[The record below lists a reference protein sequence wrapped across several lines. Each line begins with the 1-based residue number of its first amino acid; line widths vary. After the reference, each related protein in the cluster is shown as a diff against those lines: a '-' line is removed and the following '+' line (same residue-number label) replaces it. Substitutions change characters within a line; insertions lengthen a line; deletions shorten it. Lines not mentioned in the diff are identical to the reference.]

1 MTLTK
6 ILSKSF
12 KENNTQECTLIDV
25 LNKRAKGLTRRDKE
39 IIDAFVATIEE
50 FNSDYALDR
59 EAILSTETA
68 GNYFKN
74 LLRHEQQEVLV
85 ALFLDSKNKPLKT
98 KKVFKGTVNQ
108 SILHP
113 REIFKE
119 AVKYPT
125 ARIMLAHN
133 HPSGDTRP
141 SNADIEATQRLI
153 ECGELMGIEILDHII
168 VGHNSYLSL
177 REKTMLFN

>member
-1 MTLTK
+1 MTLTT
-6 ILSKSF
+6 ILSRSF
-12 KENNTQECTLIDV
+12 KENNTQECTLIDI
-25 LNKRAKGLTRRDKE
+25 LNKRAKGLTKRDKE
-39 IIDAFVATIEE
+39 IIDAFNATIEE
-50 FNSDYALDR
+50 YNTSYVLDR
-59 EAILSTETA
+59 ESITSTEMA

-98 KKVFKGTVNQ
+98 EKIFKGTVNQ

-133 HPSGDTRP
+133 HPSGDTSP
-141 SNADIEATQRLI
+141 SNADIEATYRFI
-153 ECGELMGIEILDHII
+153 ECGELMGIELLDHLII
-168 VGHNSYLSL
+168 GDNDYLSL
-177 REKTMLFN
+177 REKTMIFD